1 MAYRSKISGRQLWRK
16 RERVVGGDNAGGQS
30 NKLHL
35 HESTLFRR
43 QLWWVQ
49 FGCVWH
55 AYIKR
60 RKHGMSILIRVF
72 WAVVS
77 AAHRPFVGD
86 SVFTLDVEEKTQS
99 VRIPK
104 DYALAQNYPN
114 PFNPTTMIQYDLPS
128 ASAVRLEIFDMLG
141 RKVATLVNTTQRT
154 GAHCLYAS
162 CVRLRAFIG
171 HLLFIAGKQGSMSR
185 RKKWCW
191 WSEKSLPIFQ
201 YKWRKTTWEKSL
213 WTKTAISVEL
223 QTT

>member
-1 MAYRSKISGRQLWRK
+1 
-16 RERVVGGDNAGGQS
+16 
-30 NKLHL
+30 
-35 HESTLFRR
+35 
-43 QLWWVQ
+43 
-49 FGCVWH
+49 
-55 AYIKR
+55 
-60 RKHGMSILIRVF
+60 MSILIRVF

-171 HLLFIAGKQGSMSR
+171 HLFLSLASRGVCPDAKNGAGEVKKVSPFFNTSEEKRPERSR
-185 RKKWCW
+185 YGRK
-191 WSEKSLPIFQ
+191 
-201 YKWRKTTWEKSL
+201 RR
-213 WTKTAISVEL
+213 
-223 QTT
+223 